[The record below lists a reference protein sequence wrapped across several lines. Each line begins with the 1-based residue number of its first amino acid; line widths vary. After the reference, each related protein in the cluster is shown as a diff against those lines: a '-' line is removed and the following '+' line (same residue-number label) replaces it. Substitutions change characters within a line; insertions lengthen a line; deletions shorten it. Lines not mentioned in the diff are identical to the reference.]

1 MNIVPNPLVIA
12 LQVIPFIVT
21 LVALN
26 QIIFKPMLAWLEQ
39 RARAIEDGRREA
51 VQYQNQATERTAD
64 YEQRLAGARAQ
75 VSQLLAK
82 RRAEALAE
90 YEALLKVARTDAEAE
105 VTAAVARIGA
115 ERDLARSQLQGQA
128 SALASQIS
136 SQVLGRNVATG

>member
-115 ERDLARSQLQGQA
+115 ERDHARSQLQGQA